1 MFSNDRV
8 TRTRCLFW
16 SHTPSIQ
23 ESFSQRV
30 MTGIASCGTWRE
42 EWRSARISTW
52 WDCWPP
58 FTSLFLLSL
67 GLIASQPLCSLW
79 LYSLWSWK
87 WPEPDICPLSYVTQM
102 SCFHAQW
109 ISKKDTNYYCY
120 SFFSP
125 TSFGLCFFP
134 TTHSFRFPFTVSLFV
149 SRSFPLSR
157 HCSSPL
163 ITFTFSLCC
172 SRLPDAWIF
181 PVIKGT
187 TLCGRG
193 HESRVEWD
201 HDTALKC
208 ICRCTYSPSVLI
220 IVATVLFPAC
230 VSMVTKD
237 GFNHSVRTSESLSR
251 PKSLRWS

>member
-1 MFSNDRV
+1 MRICFCLFSFLGVAVISPLMFSNDRV

-67 GLIASQPLCSLW
+67 RLIASQPLCSLW
-79 LYSLWSWK
+79 LYSLWSGK

-125 TSFGLCFFP
+125 HLLW
-134 TTHSFRFPFTVSLFV
+134 SLLL
-149 SRSFPLSR
+149 SHHTLFPLSF
-157 HCSSPL
+157 HS
-163 ITFTFSLCC
+163 
-172 SRLPDAWIF
+172 
-181 PVIKGT
+181 V
-187 TLCGRG
+187 TLCL
-193 HESRVEWD
+193 
-201 HDTALKC
+201 TFF
-208 ICRCTYSPSVLI
+208 PSQPSLF
-220 IVATVLFPAC
+220 FPA
-230 VSMVTKD
+230 D
-237 GFNHSVRTSESLSR
+237 HFHFLSLLFSPPR
-251 PKSLRWS
+251 RLNFPCH